1 MAEVPRGLVDGTLVD
16 GGGGGGGGG
25 VTTILVCAAVG
36 ALAGALGPDVIRR
49 LPDRSA
55 TAPPPAERSAPLPH
69 PGFPAPVEPVDPPLP
84 PYAVLADRAGLR
96 LRLGV
101 VAAAVLG
108 LLGYARGLRPDLPA
122 FLLAGAVGV
131 VLAWVDVQ
139 VHRLPDRLTL
149 PSYPVGVSL
158 LGLAALID
166 AAGGAL
172 LRALLGMLALL
183 VLYLGLALLRPADLG
198 LGDVKLAGVI
208 GLYLGWVGWGHL
220 VLGAFLGFLAGGLG
234 GIVLILTG
242 RATRRSHVPFGPA
255 MLLGALVAVVW
266 GEPLLRAY
274 LGR

>member
-1 MAEVPRGLVDGTLVD
+1 MPGGL
-16 GGGGGGGGG
+16 
-25 VTTILVCAAVG
+25 TTALVCAAVG

-49 LPDRSA
+49 LPDRPAS
-55 TAPPPAERSAPLPH
+55 APPPAERSAPLPH
-69 PGFPAPVEPVDPPLP
+69 PGVPAVEPVDPPLP
-84 PYAVLADRAGLR
+84 PYAVLAERAGLR

-101 VAAAVLG
+101 AAAAVLG

-131 VLAWVDVQ
+131 VLAWIDLQ
-139 VHRLPDRLTL
+139 IHRLPDRLTL
-149 PSYPVGVSL
+149 PSYPVGVAL
-158 LGLAALID
+158 LGLAALSD
-166 AAGGAL
+166 AAGAAL

-183 VLYLGLALLRPADLG
+183 GLYLALALLRPADLG

-208 GLYLGWVGWGHL
+208 GLFLGWVGWGHL
-220 VLGAFLGFLAGGLG
+220 VLGAFLGFLVGALA

>member
-1 MAEVPRGLVDGTLVD
+1 MGEVLRGLVDGNQVD
-16 GGGGGGGGG
+16 GSAGGGSL
-25 VTTILVCAAVG
+25 TTVLVCAAVG

-55 TAPPPAERSAPLPH
+55 TAPLPGEHSAPLPH
-69 PGFPAPVEPVDPPLP
+69 HVVPGVRVPVEPADPPP
-84 PYAVLADRAGLR
+84 PYSALADRAGLR

-149 PSYPVGVSL
+149 PSYPVGVAL
-158 LGLAALID
+158 LGLAALSD
-166 AAGGAL
+166 AAGAAL
-172 LRALLGMLALL
+172 LRALLGMLVLL
-183 VLYLGLALLRPADLG
+183 GLYLGLALLRPADLG

-208 GLYLGWVGWGHL
+208 GLYLGWIGWGHL
-220 VLGAFLGFLAGGLG
+220 VLGAFLGFLVGGLG